1 MNNISA
7 LELKLYDAL
16 ITVSD
21 DDDFIIGA
29 MTNVDHDDDFII
41 GAMTN
46 VEHDDDRKSLIKF
59 IESGENVTYSN
70 VLLESVILDQKRRGL
85 IK

>member
-1 MNNISA
+1 MNDISR
-7 LELKLYDAL
+7 LELKLYNAL
-16 ITVSD
+16 LSVSD
-21 DDDFIIGA
+21 
-29 MTNVDHDDDFII
+29 DDDFII

>member
-1 MNNISA
+1 MNDISR
-7 LELKLYDAL
+7 LELKLYNAL
-16 ITVSD
+16 LSVSD
-21 DDDFIIGA
+21 
-29 MTNVDHDDDFII
+29 DDDFII

-59 IESGENVTYSN
+59 IESGKNVTYSN

>member
-29 MTNVDHDDDFII
+29 MTNVDHDDD
-41 GAMTN
+41 
-46 VEHDDDRKSLIKF
+46 RKALIKF
-59 IESGENVTYSN
+59 IEAGENVTYSN